1 MFQNSGLSLEQAPPI
16 VVVLRFFITGTIFGV
31 IASIMLFFVGGDI
44 SDFSLPQTIALTHL
58 FTLGV
63 MGSFMFGALYQMLPV
78 LCGVHIKGAELL
90 ALRVNYIFIFG
101 ITALVVAFFT
111 NAMVLSIFAALFL
124 AYSLFFTAFAMLGQ
138 LRKVQH
144 NNSSRGM
151 TLSLIALIVVVLLG
165 ITLLVIRGGVAIDI
179 DYLWLKEMHYSF
191 GLFGWVSLLIIS
203 VSFQVIEM
211 FYVTPSF
218 PKRYAK
224 YLPIAIIAL
233 LFIELS
239 FSSLNPKIQTILQ
252 LILVLLIAFHAAFI
266 LLRLKQK
273 KRPVIDATILF
284 WILGQGVFIAFALLL
299 LVSNYLSFSPLLLVV
314 LFSFFPLSI
323 IFAMSY
329 KIVPFLVWFHL
340 NAQGYFNAPMMHE
353 VTPPIYAKRNFYL
366 FFGAFISAIIAV
378 SVSIVWYLSAF
389 LLTIA
394 FFMLFLNNYR
404 AWHKYQDVLE
414 SGEKFEFKGTY
425 Y

>member
-16 VVVLRFFITGTIFGV
+16 VVVLRFFITGSIFGV
-31 IASIMLFFVGGDI
+31 IASVMLFFVGADVAH
-44 SDFSLPQTIALTHL
+44 FSLPQTIALTHL

-101 ITALVVAFFT
+101 ITALVAAFFT
-111 NAMVLSIFAALFL
+111 NAIVLYILATLFL
-124 AYSLFFTAFAMLGQ
+124 AYAIFFTTFAMLGQ
-138 LRKVQH
+138 LRKIQH

-151 TLSLIALIVVVLLG
+151 MLSLTALIVVAVLG
-165 ITLLVIRGGVAIDI
+165 IALLAMRSGVAIDI

-211 FYVTPSF
+211 FYVTPPF
-218 PKRYAK
+218 PKGYAK
-224 YLPIAIIAL
+224 NLPLVIIAL
-233 LFIELS
+233 LFVDLF
-239 FSSLNPKIQTILQ
+239 FSNLDPKIQNILQ
-252 LILVLLIAFHAAFI
+252 LLVVLLIAFHASFI

-273 KRPVIDATILF
+273 KRPIIDATILF
-284 WILGQGVFIAFALLL
+284 WILGQGAFIAFTIALIATHFVTLQ
-299 LVSNYLSFSPLLLVV
+299 PLLLVV

-353 VTPPIYAKRNFYL
+353 VTTPNYAKRNFYIFL
-366 FFGAFISAIIAV
+366 AAFITAVVAIFI
-378 SVSIVWYLSAF
+378 SKLWYLSAF

-404 AWHKYQDVLE
+404 AWHKYQEVLE
-414 SGEKFEFKGTY
+414 SGERFTFNK
-425 Y
+425 

>member
-16 VVVLRFFITGTIFGV
+16 VVVLRFFITGSIFGV
-31 IASIMLFFVGGDI
+31 IASIMLFFIGADI
-44 SDFSLPQTIALTHL
+44 ANFSLPQTIALTHL

-78 LCGVHIKGAELL
+78 LCGVHIKGADLL

-101 ITALVVAFFT
+101 ITALVAAFFT
-111 NAMVLSIFAALFL
+111 NAIVLYIVATLFL
-124 AYSLFFTAFAMLGQ
+124 AYAIFFTAFAMLGQ
-138 LRKVQH
+138 LRKIQH

-151 TLSLIALIVVVLLG
+151 MLSLTALIVVAVLG
-165 ITLLVIRGGVAIDI
+165 ITLLAIRGGLAIDI

-191 GLFGWVSLLIIS
+191 GLFGWISLLIIS

-218 PKRYAK
+218 PKGYAK
-224 YLPIAIIAL
+224 NLPIAIIAL
-233 LFIELS
+233 LFIDLF
-239 FSSLNPKIQTILQ
+239 FSSLNPQIRSILQ
-252 LILVLLIAFHAAFI
+252 LLVVLLIAFHAGFI

-284 WILGQGVFIAFALLL
+284 WILGEGAFIAFAVALIATFYVTLP
-299 LVSNYLSFSPLLLVV
+299 PLLLVV
-314 LFSFFPLSI
+314 LFSFFPLSV

-353 VTPPIYAKRNFYL
+353 VTPPSYAKRNFYIFL
-366 FFGAFISAIIAV
+366 GAFVTAIIAV
-378 SVSIVWYLSAF
+378 FLPVVWYLSA
-389 LLTIA
+389 LLLMIA

-404 AWHKYQDVLE
+404 AWHKYQEVLE
-414 SGEKFEFKGTY
+414 SGEKFSFT
-425 Y
+425 

>member
-16 VVVLRFFITGTIFGV
+16 VVVLRFFITGSIFGV
-31 IASIMLFFVGGDI
+31 IASIMLFFVGSDI
-44 SDFSLPQTIALTHL
+44 ASFSLPQTIALTHL

-101 ITALVVAFFT
+101 IIALVAALFT
-111 NAMVLSIFAALFL
+111 NAKVLYLLATLFL
-124 AYSLFFTAFAMLGQ
+124 AYAIFFTAFAMFGQ
-138 LRKVQH
+138 LRKIKH

-151 TLSLIALIVVVLLG
+151 MLSLTALIVVAVLG
-165 ITLLVIRGGVAIDI
+165 MTLVAIRGGIAIDI
-179 DYLWLKEMHYSF
+179 DYLWIKEMHYSF

-211 FYVTPSF
+211 FYVTPPF

-224 YLPIAIIAL
+224 NLPIAIITL
-233 LFIELS
+233 LFVDLF
-239 FSSLNPKIQTILQ
+239 FSNLDSKIQNILQ
-252 LILVLLIAFHAAFI
+252 LLVVLLIAFHAGFI

-273 KRPVIDATILF
+273 KRPMIDATTLF
-284 WILGQGVFIAFALLL
+284 WILGQVAFIAFSIALIVIHFVTLQ
-299 LVSNYLSFSPLLLVV
+299 PLLLVV
-314 LFSFFPLSI
+314 FFSFFPLSI

-353 VTPPIYAKRNFYL
+353 VTTPNYAKQNFYIFL
-366 FFGAFISAIIAV
+366 AAFITAVVAIFI
-378 SVSIVWYLSAF
+378 SKLWYISAF
-389 LLTIA
+389 LLTVA

-404 AWHKYQDVLE
+404 AWHKYLEVLE
-414 SGEKFEFKGTY
+414 SGEKFTFNK
-425 Y
+425 